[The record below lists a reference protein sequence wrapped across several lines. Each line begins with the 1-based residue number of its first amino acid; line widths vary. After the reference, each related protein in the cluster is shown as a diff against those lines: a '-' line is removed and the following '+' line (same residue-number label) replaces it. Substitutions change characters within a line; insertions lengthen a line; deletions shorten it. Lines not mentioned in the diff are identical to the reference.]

1 MNEDED
7 KFDVTIK
14 GQITG
19 FNIATEERVQKLGKE
34 LQRQEKTLNDFMK
47 QVKEQKALLDV
58 INLRIDRLESYL
70 SSYTRTK

>member
-1 MNEDED
+1 VNEGEE

-14 GQITG
+14 GQIVG

-34 LQRQEKTLNDFMK
+34 LQKQEKALNGLMK
-47 QVKEQKALLDV
+47 QVKEQQALLDV
-58 INLRIDRLESYL
+58 INARINRFESFL